1 MIHLSSNDLKSL
13 RGLVRG
19 QLKARQKKLDRFAPH
34 EGQSPT
40 EAELG
45 RQKIITSLAFYAGL
59 HDRVR
64 EAELT
69 AALAAL
75 GEG

>member
-1 MIHLSSNDLKSL
+1 MTHLCYNDLHSL

-19 QLKARQKKLDRFAPH
+19 QLKARQKSLDRFAPH

-45 RQKIITSLAFYAGL
+45 RQKIISSLAFYAGL

-64 EAELT
+64 EAEQDAKET
-69 AALAAL
+69 P
-75 GEG
+75 